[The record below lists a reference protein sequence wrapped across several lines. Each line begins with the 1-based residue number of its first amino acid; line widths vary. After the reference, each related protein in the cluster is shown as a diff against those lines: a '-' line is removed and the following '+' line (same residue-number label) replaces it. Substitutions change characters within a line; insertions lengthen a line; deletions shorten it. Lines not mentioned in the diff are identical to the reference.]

1 MGVYRLLKNR
11 DFKSL
16 IWNYIST
23 IIKIFGGFL
32 LMPLIVTQ
40 FSSDDV
46 GIWTILMTI
55 TSLIGILDM
64 GFIVSFTRNVSY
76 LYNGADEIWREGIMH
91 EVKTSVVN
99 DLELGKLIQAMR
111 MFYKFLSAIVVI
123 LMLFGGSIY
132 LLKVLTNYSTDPSD
146 VYFVWLFF
154 IFVNGYNVYTLYL
167 EAILIG
173 TDQIISVKQTSV
185 IGYLIYLFVSISLV
199 LYDLDLLAI
208 VTAQMSMLL
217 YNRWSMKRKLM
228 KIGLSNQLSEFSFS
242 EKIQVLKTIS
252 PNSFKIGLTSLGGYL
267 VNRFSLFIGSLYL
280 DLKVVGSLGIM
291 MQIILVLNSICNV
304 YFSTKQYRINQ
315 LQILGKK
322 TEIMGLYKRNVLTIL
337 FLYGISFVFF
347 IFLRDWLTYSVKG
360 TFVFPSLEVIVIV
373 FVAGLLEI
381 NHVTAANYILSSNV
395 VPFFKASLISGISV
409 IIVCYLFLV
418 VMNFGAVSIVLAP
431 AIVQLAY
438 QNWKWPLYLIKNLKS
453 A

>member
-1 MGVYRLLKNR
+1 
-11 DFKSL
+11 
-16 IWNYIST
+16 
-23 IIKIFGGFL
+23 
-32 LMPLIVTQ
+32 
-40 FSSDDV
+40 
-46 GIWTILMTI
+46 
-55 TSLIGILDM
+55 
-64 GFIVSFTRNVSY
+64 
-76 LYNGADEIWREGIMH
+76 
-91 EVKTSVVN
+91 
-99 DLELGKLIQAMR
+99 
-111 MFYKFLSAIVVI
+111 
-123 LMLFGGSIY
+123 
-132 LLKVLTNYSTDPSD
+132 
-146 VYFVWLFF
+146 
-154 IFVNGYNVYTLYL
+154 
-167 EAILIG
+167 
-173 TDQIISVKQTSV
+173 
-185 IGYLIYLFVSISLV
+185 
-199 LYDLDLLAI
+199 
-208 VTAQMSMLL
+208 
-217 YNRWSMKRKLM
+217 
-228 KIGLSNQLSEFSFS
+228 
-242 EKIQVLKTIS
+242 
-252 PNSFKIGLTSLGGYL
+252 
-267 VNRFSLFIGSLYL
+267 
-280 DLKVVGSLGIM
+280 